1 MTEYNSS
8 PAAIAEWKAQR
19 SRTAHWISNL
29 PSPRSAPTTFHPASR
44 APSDSSEHSL
54 WDWSDPEAE
63 ANGGGEASEHE
74 SVRSKPPKM
83 VLRYRDRDVVIG
95 PGEESEVRTRRVEN
109 PGTATGSGKGS
120 GSGEGK
126 EEDMRVVDEIG
137 RAHV

>member
-29 PSPRSAPTTFHPASR
+29 PSPRSAPTTFLPASR

-63 ANGGGEASEHE
+63 NDRGGEVSEHE

-95 PGEESEVRTRRVEN
+95 PGDESEGRVRQGQAEEGARR
-109 PGTATGSGKGS
+109 
-120 GSGEGK
+120 EGGPVTLARSPLT
-126 EEDMRVVDEIG
+126 EPRN
-137 RAHV
+137 